1 MAKMATIC
9 KCCERDVSGND
20 TRFGICWD
28 CAEAE
33 SIIADGTDM
42 YDRKNEKC
50 KGLEDHS
57 IHMSK
62 LKVILKTY
70 GVIKKNKK

>member
-1 MAKMATIC
+1 MDKIATIC

-28 CAEAE
+28 CAESE
-33 SIIADGTDM
+33 SIIANGD
-42 YDRKNEKC
+42 KKIEKSED
-50 KGLEDHS
+50 LEDHS

-62 LKVILKTY
+62 LKKILKTY
-70 GVIKKNKK
+70 GVIKNKKK

>member
-1 MAKMATIC
+1 MPIC

-28 CAEAE
+28 CAESE
-33 SIIADGTDM
+33 SIITNGEDM
-42 YDRKNEKC
+42 YDKKIEKS
-50 KGLEDHS
+50 EDLKYHS

-62 LKVILKTY
+62 LKMILKTY
-70 GVIKKNKK
+70 GVIKNNKKPKN